1 MIYTTIWGVPDT
13 AFSTLANFASK
24 QGADVLENEPMSQH
38 TTFQIGGPARL
49 FICPQDERTLAAII
63 GLCHKLNI
71 PVLPIGNGSNLLLS
85 DEGYPG
91 AVVSLKALHMIQLNG
106 TDILCG
112 AGAKL
117 EDVCK
122 YALDHSLTG
131 LEFAYGI
138 PGSVGGAVYMN
149 AGAYGGEMQDV
160 VAQSWYLDGTTLG
173 NFSGKEHAFS
183 YRHSI
188 YSGSGKMVTKVR
200 FALAP
205 GERAQINDRMQE
217 LMGRRVSKQ
226 PLEYPSAGSVF
237 KRPPGHFAG
246 TLIDQCGLKGTQIGG
261 AMVSNKHA
269 GFIINVGG
277 ATCADVQA
285 LIQYIQ
291 DTVLQKTG
299 VKLESEIRVIGS
311 ERKAGTHTEKI

>member
-1 MIYTTIWGVPDT
+1 MG
-13 AFSTLANFASK
+13 
-24 QGADVLENEPMSQH
+24 QH

-49 FICPQDERTLAAII
+49 FICPQDEHALAAIL
-63 GLCHKLNI
+63 GLCHKLSI

-91 AVVSLKALHMIQLNG
+91 AVVSLRALCTIQLDG
-106 TDILCG
+106 ADILCG
-112 AGAKL
+112 AGVKL

-122 YALDHSLTG
+122 FARDHSLTG

-160 VAQSWYLDGTTLG
+160 VAQSWHLDGTTLG
-173 NFSGKEHAFS
+173 SFIGKEHAFS

-188 YSGSGKMVTKVR
+188 YSGSGKIVTKVR
-200 FALAP
+200 FTLAS
-205 GERAQINDRMQE
+205 GERTQIDSRMRE

-246 TLIDQCGLKGTQIGG
+246 TLIEQCGLKGAQIGG
-261 AMVSNKHA
+261 AMVSDKHA

-285 LIQYIQ
+285 LIRHIQ
-291 DTVLQKTG
+291 KTVLQKTG

-311 ERKAGTHTEKI
+311 DSKIGKRIEKM

>member
-1 MIYTTIWGVPDT
+1 MPDT
-13 AFSTLANFASK
+13 AFSTLADFASK
-24 QGADVLENEPMSQH
+24 QGADVLENEPMSRH

-49 FICPQDERTLAAII
+49 FICPQDERALAAII
-63 GLCHKLNI
+63 ERCHELNV

-91 AVVSLKALHMIQLNG
+91 AVISSKALCKIQLDG

-112 AGAKL
+112 AGARL

-122 YALDHSLTG
+122 FARDYNLTG

-138 PGSVGGAVYMN
+138 PGSAGGAIYMN

-160 VAQSWYLDGTTLG
+160 VAQSWYLDGTKSGSFT
-173 NFSGKEHAFS
+173 GKEHAFS

-188 YSGSGKMVTKVR
+188 YSGSGKMITNVR
-200 FALAP
+200 FALAS
-205 GERAQINDRMQE
+205 GDHTTISNRMQE

-261 AMVSNKHA
+261 AMVSDKHA
-269 GFIINVGG
+269 GFIVNVGG

-285 LIQYIQ
+285 LIKRIQ

-311 ERKAGTHTEKI
+311 DSQVKHKEEM

>member
-1 MIYTTIWGVPDT
+1 MTIHTITRGVPETD
-13 AFSTLANFASK
+13 FLTLADFASK
-24 QGADVLENEPMSQH
+24 QGADVLENEPMSRH

-49 FICPQDERTLAAII
+49 FIRPRDQQALEAIV
-63 GLCHKLNI
+63 GLCRKLGI
-71 PVLPIGNGSNLLLS
+71 PFLPLGNGSNLLLS
-85 DEGYPG
+85 DAGYMG
-91 AVVSLKALHMIQLNG
+91 AVVSMETMHAILLDG
-106 TDILCG
+106 TDILCN

-117 EDVCK
+117 EEVCK
-122 YALDHSLTG
+122 FARDHSLTG

-149 AGAYGGEMQDV
+149 AGAYGGEMRDV
-160 VAQSWYLDGTTLG
+160 VSQSWYLDGTAAG
-173 NFSGKEHAFS
+173 SYVGQDHAFG
-183 YRHSI
+183 YRHSV
-188 YSGSGKMVTKVR
+188 YSGTGKVVTNVR
-200 FALAP
+200 FTLKL
-205 GERAQINDRMQE
+205 GERAQIDSRMQE

-261 AMVSNKHA
+261 AMVSDKHA
-269 GFIINVGG
+269 GFIVNVGG

-291 DTVLQKTG
+291 KTVLQKTG
-299 VKLESEIRVIGS
+299 VKLESEIRMIGS
-311 ERKAGTHTEKI
+311 DGKFTGKA

>member
-1 MIYTTIWGVPDT
+1 MPDT
-13 AFSTLANFASK
+13 AFSTLADFASK
-24 QGADVLENEPMSQH
+24 QGADVLENEPMSRH

-49 FICPQDERTLAAII
+49 FICPQDERALAAI
-63 GLCHKLNI
+63 LERCHQLSV

-91 AVVSLKALHMIQLNG
+91 AVISSKALRRIQLDG

-122 YALDHSLTG
+122 FARDYNLTG

-138 PGSVGGAVYMN
+138 PGSAGGAVYMN
-149 AGAYGGEMQDV
+149 AGAYGGEIQDV
-160 VAQSWYLDGTTLG
+160 VAQSWYLDGTILG
-173 NFSGKEHAFS
+173 SFTGKEHAFS
-183 YRHSI
+183 YRHST
-188 YSGSGKMVTKVR
+188 YSGSGKMITNVR

-205 GERAQINDRMQE
+205 GDRATISNRMQE

-261 AMVSNKHA
+261 AMVSDKHA

-285 LIQYIQ
+285 LIKHIQ

-311 ERKAGTHTEKI
+311 DSQIGKHKEEM